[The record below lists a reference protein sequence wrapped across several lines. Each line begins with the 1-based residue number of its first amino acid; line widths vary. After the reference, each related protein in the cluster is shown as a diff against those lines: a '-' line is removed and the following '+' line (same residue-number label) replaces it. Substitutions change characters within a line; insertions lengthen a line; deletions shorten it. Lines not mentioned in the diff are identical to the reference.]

1 MYLPSILTQTDSTT
15 INTTISTTT
24 STVITTISTGS
35 TTDTSIAVG
44 VRDQG
49 NVTQAR
55 AGDLQETLRI
65 WRPGTEHLC
74 YISQQE

>member
-15 INTTISTTT
+15 INITIINTTTVSTT
-24 STVITTISTGS
+24 STGNTTA
-35 TTDTSIAVG
+35 TSIAVG

>member
-15 INTTISTTT
+15 NNITIINNTTTVSTT
-24 STVITTISTGS
+24 STGS
-35 TTDTSIAVG
+35 TTATSIAIK